1 MNKKRGPGEA
11 FMKNPR
17 PGEQRDTEQDV
28 EGHGLGDVL
37 TRPLD
42 GIVGQPTPGHD
53 GLARMPRTG
62 GGPTDDGGP
71 EGIRGR

>member
-11 FMKNPR
+11 FLKNPR
-17 PGEQRDTEQDV
+17 PGEQRDGDQDV

-42 GIVGQPTPGHD
+42 GITGQPTPGHD
-53 GLARMPRTG
+53 GIVNLPRTG
-62 GGPTDDGGP
+62 GELVDLSEDK
-71 EGIRGR
+71 I